1 VTARRIASLGG
12 PALALALV
20 LAGCGGGGGKTTT
33 TAPPTTTAPASR
45 ALDAYFFRNAAL
57 TRVPVRVPG
66 TQAVA
71 TEALGALLA
80 GPPAGY
86 ETALPQGVRLLE
98 LKIASG
104 VAVARFSSELGRPG
118 RSAQAQ
124 VVATLA
130 QFPTVHGVELQEE
143 GTPGALSLEDGAGHA
158 ITRPAT
164 AADYGDLTARAAI
177 FVRAPARDSTVSS
190 PVHASGTADVFEGAF
205 EVDVWSGGR
214 RLRTQPIQ
222 ATSGTGTRGTWSATI
237 ALPPGPA
244 KLVFFEP
251 SAANG
256 KPLHTTTV
264 FLNVR

>member
-1 VTARRIASLGG
+1 MRARRIASLGG

-20 LAGCGGGGGKTTT
+20 LAGCGGGGPSTTP
-33 TAPPTTTAPASR
+33 TAPTTTAPANR
-45 ALDAYFFRNAAL
+45 TLEAYFFRDAAL
-57 TRVPVRVPG
+57 TPVRIGVPAS
-66 TQAVA
+66 QAVA

-80 GPPAGY
+80 GPPSGY
-86 ETALPQGVRLLE
+86 DTALPEGVRLLE

-104 VAVARFSSELGRPG
+104 IAVARFSSRLGRPT

-124 VVATLA
+124 IVATLT
-130 QFPTVHGVELQEE
+130 QFPTVHGVQLQEE
-143 GTPGALSLEDGAGHA
+143 GTSGALRLEDGAGRA
-158 ITRPAT
+158 IPRPAT
-164 AADYGDLTARAAI
+164 AADYADLTARAAI
-177 FVRAPARDSTVSS
+177 FVRKPPRDSSVSS

-214 RLRTQPIQ
+214 RLRAQPIQ
-222 ATSGTGTRGTWSATI
+222 ATSGTGTRGTWSATV

-244 KLVFFEP
+244 KLVFYEP

-256 KPLHTTTV
+256 EPLHTTTV